1 MSRQAKGSADAI
13 VVAAGASTRMG
24 GTDKL
29 LATMGGRPLLAHSL
43 AALAAADEVGSIVV
57 VTSDARRQALVGGG
71 WVDPERTTFVPGGER
86 RQDSVAAGFAALERV
101 SPDASGDRV
110 VLVHDGA
117 RPILRPALIADVVA
131 ATERFG
137 AAVPAVPINETVK
150 RVVGGRIAATLDR
163 SDLVAT
169 QTPQGI
175 RRDVLRRALADP
187 VAATG
192 TWTDEAALLEACTI
206 EVEVVP
212 GDPANIK
219 VTVPDDLERAAIALA
234 EPARPSR
241 TGIGQDSHP
250 FGPGTPLH
258 LGGIEIAGAASLHGH
273 SDGDVALH
281 ALADALLGAAGMG
294 DLGRL
299 FPAGPSTPRGVASR
313 ELLAAVVARLAGE
326 RWRPASVDLTIIAAR
341 PRLGAHLD
349 AMRDAIAD
357 SLGLAVEAV
366 NVKAS
371 TGNLDGPDGAG
382 RSISALAIASIEA
395 TA

>member
-1 MSRQAKGSADAI
+1 
-13 VVAAGASTRMG
+13 MG

-29 LATMGGRPLLAHSL
+29 LVQMGGRPLLAHTL
-43 AALAAADEVGSIVV
+43 AALTAADEVASIVV
-57 VTSDARRQALVGGG
+57 VTTDARRRALVGGG
-71 WVDPERTTFVPGGER
+71 WVDPERTTFVDGGDR

-101 SPDASGDRV
+101 SPDTGGNRV

-117 RPILRPALIADVVA
+117 RPILRPSLVSDVVA
-131 ATERFG
+131 ATQRAG
-137 AAVPAVPINETVK
+137 AAVPAVPIAETVK
-150 RVVGGRIAATLDR
+150 RVVDGRIAATLDR

-175 RRDVLRRALADP
+175 RRSLFRRALADP
-187 VAATG
+187 VAASG

-206 EVEVVP
+206 AVEVVP

-219 VTVPDDLERAAIALA
+219 VTVPDDLERAAMALA
-234 EPARPSR
+234 DPVRPRR

-250 FGPGTPLH
+250 FGPGDPLH
-258 LGGIEIAGAASLHGH
+258 LGGIAIAGAASLHGH

-299 FPAGPSTPRGVASR
+299 FPSGPSTPRGVASR

-326 RWRPASVDLTIIAAR
+326 RWRPATVDLTIIAAR
-341 PRLGAHLD
+341 PRLGPYLD

-357 SLGLAVEAV
+357 SLGLPVEAV